1 MTGAAV
7 DSIVVGLTVI
17 GVNVAMIERRRRWPD
32 VPPPR
37 WPDEKRPY
45 DLWLLYNLWRPFEVL
60 SVVACAR
67 AVAHFGDSATEPYL
81 RGVFA
86 VAAVGLASYLFVIGP
101 MFRPHSALSSVRP
114 FDPREPIGLRSD
126 PRVERQGQELV
137 DEYDRINAMSSD
149 DRLGLARQPGLPV
162 NTQLALALGDDPK
175 VLDALAGRA
184 DLDPATEFYIDDS
197 RIRISSRPRRPRTSK
212 TTHRH
217 DERPE
222 H

>member
-32 VPPPR
+32 GPPPR

-67 AVAHFGDSATEPYL
+67 AVAHFGDSATEPYV

-86 VAAVGLASYLFVIGP
+86 VAAVGLAGYLFVIGP

-114 FDPREPIGLRSD
+114 FDPVNRLAFEATRGSSAKARNWSTNTTESTPCRATTD
-126 PRVERQGQELV
+126 LV
-137 DEYDRINAMSSD
+137 SLVSPDYYR
-149 DRLGLARQPGLPV
+149 
-162 NTQLALALGDDPK
+162 
-175 VLDALAGRA
+175 
-184 DLDPATEFYIDDS
+184 
-197 RIRISSRPRRPRTSK
+197 
-212 TTHRH
+212 
-217 DERPE
+217 
-222 H
+222 